1 METKNFKFDDERGN
15 NFNIT
20 VNHYHSAEVQNPMSG
35 MLNMIGQA
43 MMTNAMMN
51 LLDNKP
57 NMIEEEKRY
66 LPKNAVLIDEKP
78 IDDVEYEIHDY
89 IKYEFTIENMHKI
102 TRGVNSED
110 ITKLEISFEET
121 MTFDIFTIHYKE
133 IFEDIKHK
141 LSVIGSGTSKFIVS
155 FKIINIGTIYCAYI
169 DTNYFSALIKK
180 FGNGKK
186 RVFFNHSI
194 GEKINVPYLSYLS
207 DLDFIIDLEGLYK
220 INYEAIDNKYHI
232 SKEGE

>member
-35 MLNMIGQA
+35 MINMIGQA
-43 MMTNAMMN
+43 MMTSAMMN
-51 LLDNKP
+51 LLDNKT

-78 IDDVEYEIHDY
+78 INDIEYEIHDY
-89 IKYEFTIENMHKI
+89 VKYEFTIDNMQK
-102 TRGVNSED
+102 NND
-110 ITKLEISFEET
+110 ITNLEISFEET

-155 FKIINIGTIYCAYI
+155 FKIINIGLIHCAYI

-186 RVFFNHSI
+186 RVFFNHSV
-194 GEKINVPYLSYLS
+194 GEKINVPYLSFLS

>member
-66 LPKNAVLIDEKP
+66 LPKNAVLIGEKP

-89 IKYEFTIENMHKI
+89 VKYEFTINNMQ
-102 TRGVNSED
+102 
-110 ITKLEISFEET
+110 
-121 MTFDIFTIHYKE
+121 
-133 IFEDIKHK
+133 
-141 LSVIGSGTSKFIVS
+141 
-155 FKIINIGTIYCAYI
+155 
-169 DTNYFSALIKK
+169 KK
-180 FGNGKK
+180 YN
-186 RVFFNHSI
+186 
-194 GEKINVPYLSYLS
+194 
-207 DLDFIIDLEGLYK
+207 
-220 INYEAIDNKYHI
+220 
-232 SKEGE
+232 

>member
-1 METKNFKFDDERGN
+1 MMETKKFKFDDERGN

-20 VNHYHSAEVQNPMSG
+20 VNHYHSAEIQNPMSG
-35 MLNMIGQA
+35 MMNMIGQA

-51 LLDNKP
+51 LIGNKTD
-57 NMIEEEKRY
+57 MIEEEKRY
-66 LPKNAVLIDEKP
+66 LPKNAVLIEEKP
-78 IDDVEYEIHDY
+78 LDVEYEIHDC
-89 IKYEFTIENMHKI
+89 IKYEFVINNMQKNNDL
-102 TRGVNSED
+102 VN
-110 ITKLEISFEET
+110 LEISFDET

-141 LSVIGSGTSKFIVS
+141 LSIIGSGTSKFIVS
-155 FKIINIGTIYCAYI
+155 FEIINIGLIHCAYI

-186 RVFFNHSI
+186 RVFFNHSV
-194 GEKINVPYLSYLS
+194 GEKINVPYLSFLS